1 MKNMKKLL
9 QKAMVFTL
17 TAAMLIGTPL
27 SASAAGLVDLYKVVD
42 NFGKDYGE
50 HDPDNS
56 ATGTVTNTTTDT
68 KSSVLD
74 LGSAAIAGIMI
85 KESDVELNLTDRKE
99 ETLTVV
105 FVNENG
111 EEITDEKLSEMLVH
125 KDADDKEVKGEEILA
140 SLKKRFT
147 WRTDK
152 NTVVSLVP
160 KKNGMTDTM
169 GIKAKTGGRAVVTV
183 ELNDYANDIHYKA
196 SVNVSVE
203 QWATDLVIDNDLLRD
218 EAFAGDSLTLVDYVD
233 VVPSTAGD
241 DVTFAIVSGSKYV
254 TLKNGVLKLKT
265 GSAVGQE
272 FQIVAMGKNVS
283 KKSAMIKINAANPAK
298 TFEFSCGGKG
308 TWNTKKNAYTW
319 TVNEDGHE
327 LEFTADLKGKDGKAS
342 SDRIVSWTSKKPDVV
357 AVKNITKDNRNGYR
371 VKLVIADKVDKV
383 QKVSITVKTSSGKT
397 GTLSVDMKA
406 YLTGLKKAENP
417 AKVYSGQ
424 TVELGITQKFDDKS
438 GKTPA
443 GVCKDNFTDAG
454 LTWEFTDYNE
464 GDSAITKKEMAKV
477 AKLNKKTGVLSVNPS
492 ITIGK
497 GNSAKEIGMLAI
509 KVSNAKAITKTGK
522 YDIGKGEI
530 DNKDNIIT
538 VPLVQIDITGITIY
552 QNTMVNND
560 KNILIASSCDGS
572 KVTNGTTRAKTTIAV
587 DATRT
592 FGVVA
597 TARDKRGNTINN
609 LDGKPLAAALGWT
622 VSNAKLANVTK
633 GDSFGRVTAIKKG
646 SPNIVISG
654 STKVKGSY
662 KAIKATVKLNVT
674 QPTKS
679 ITLTTKNKDI
689 PFKKGSVSFKA
700 TLDKGTSTKAG
711 DIKWTVQKVGDSE
724 VKQLASG
731 KLAFADADKKNSKGL
746 YTALALP
753 AEAGGEYIIKASV
766 AQSGISRSIKMKLVE
781 PTYSVEVKS
790 VKQGDTEVTQNS
802 KKAYDLDLEE
812 GKVYTLDMLL
822 KKDKNDSGAVQG
834 GTRATVTYTVNKA
847 GYVYIY
853 GNTIE
858 PLQEGTGIKIT
869 PVSSDGKKGKP
880 ITVNIKVPTT
890 TPEEK

>member
-111 EEITDEKLSEMLVH
+111 EEIPDEKLSEMLGH

-538 VPLVQIDITGITIY
+538 VPLEPIDITGITIY

-597 TARDKRGNTINN
+597 TARDKKGNTINN
-609 LDGKPLAAALGWT
+609 LDGKPIAAALGWT

>member
-111 EEITDEKLSEMLVH
+111 EEIPDEKLSEMLGH

-609 LDGKPLAAALGWT
+609 LDGKPIAAALGWT

>member
-111 EEITDEKLSEMLVH
+111 EEIPDEKLSEMLGH

-597 TARDKRGNTINN
+597 TARDEKGNTINN
-609 LDGKPLAAALGWT
+609 LDGKPIAAALGWT

>member
-17 TAAMLIGTPL
+17 AAAMLIGTPL

-111 EEITDEKLSEMLVH
+111 EEIPDEKLSEMLGH

-160 KKNGMTDTM
+160 NENGMTDTM

-203 QWATDLVIDNDLLRD
+203 QWATDLVIDNTLLQD
-218 EAFAGDSLTLVDYVD
+218 EAFAGDSLTLADYVD

-357 AVKNITKDNRNGYR
+357 AVKNITKNNRNGYR

-454 LTWEFTDYNE
+454 LTWEFTDYNAD
-464 GDSAITKKEMAKV
+464 GFAITKKEMAKV

-497 GNSAKEIGMLAI
+497 GDSAKKIGMLAI

-530 DNKDNIIT
+530 DNENDIIT
-538 VPLVQIDITGITIY
+538 VPLGQVDITSITIY

-560 KNILIASSCDGS
+560 KNILIASSCDGN
-572 KVTNGTTRAKTTIAV
+572 KVTNGTTKAKTTIAV

-597 TARDKRGNTINN
+597 KARDEDGKEIDN
-609 LDGKPLAAALGWT
+609 LDGKPIAAALGWT

-781 PTYSVEVKS
+781 PTYSVEVES
-790 VKQGDTEVTQNS
+790 VKQGDTEVTQNN
-802 KKAYDLDLEE
+802 KKAYDLDLKD

-822 KKDKNDSGAVQG
+822 KKDKQDSGAAPG

-853 GNTIE
+853 GNTIQ

>member
-1 MKNMKKLL
+1 
-9 QKAMVFTL
+9 MVFTL
-17 TAAMLIGTPL
+17 AAAMLIGTPL

-111 EEITDEKLSEMLVH
+111 EEIPDEKLSEMLGH

-538 VPLVQIDITGITIY
+538 VPLEPIDITGITIY

-597 TARDKRGNTINN
+597 TARDEKGNTINN
-609 LDGKPLAAALGWT
+609 LDGKPIAAALGWT

>member
-1 MKNMKKLL
+1 M
-9 QKAMVFTL
+9 
-17 TAAMLIGTPL
+17 
-27 SASAAGLVDLYKVVD
+27 
-42 NFGKDYGE
+42 
-50 HDPDNS
+50 
-56 ATGTVTNTTTDT
+56 
-68 KSSVLD
+68 
-74 LGSAAIAGIMI
+74 
-85 KESDVELNLTDRKE
+85 
-99 ETLTVV
+99 
-105 FVNENG
+105 
-111 EEITDEKLSEMLVH
+111 
-125 KDADDKEVKGEEILA
+125 
-140 SLKKRFT
+140 
-147 WRTDK
+147 
-152 NTVVSLVP
+152 VSLVP

-497 GNSAKEIGMLAI
+497 GNSAKKIGMLAI

-538 VPLVQIDITGITIY
+538 VPLGQIDITGITIY

-597 TARDKRGNTINN
+597 TARDEKGNTINN
-609 LDGKPLAAALGWT
+609 LDGKPIAAALGWT

>member
-1 MKNMKKLL
+1 
-9 QKAMVFTL
+9 MVFTL

-111 EEITDEKLSEMLVH
+111 EEIPDEKLSEMLGH

-597 TARDKRGNTINN
+597 TARDKNGNTINN
-609 LDGKPLAAALGWT
+609 LDGKPIAAALGWT